1 MRKQYCMYRY
11 NEIEINDVCDIIHE
25 KLASYDC
32 SDAINNV
39 IIIQLCNDVI
49 KVARVSGFFTLLNYN
64 PPNPEN
70 CNP

>member
-1 MRKQYCMYRY
+1 MYRY

-32 SDAINNV
+32 TDAIINV
-39 IIIQLCNDVI
+39 IAIQLCNDVI
-49 KVARVSGFFTLLNYN
+49 KIAKVSGFFTLLNYN
-64 PPNPEN
+64 TPNPEN

>member
-1 MRKQYCMYRY
+1 MYRY
-11 NEIEINDVCDIIHE
+11 NETEINDVCYIIRE

-32 SDAINNV
+32 TDAIINV
-39 IIIQLCNDVI
+39 ITIQLCNDVI

-70 CNP
+70 HNS